1 MIYYADT
8 VMKYVLCLHL
18 LSNMLY
24 TFVITECLTQ
34 KNKNQIFY
42 IKEVTEKLILS
53 FMNFKLVVF
62 RYSFTLRE
70 KMHSNNAKGIG
81 I

>member
-1 MIYYADT
+1 
-8 VMKYVLCLHL
+8 
-18 LSNMLY
+18 MLY